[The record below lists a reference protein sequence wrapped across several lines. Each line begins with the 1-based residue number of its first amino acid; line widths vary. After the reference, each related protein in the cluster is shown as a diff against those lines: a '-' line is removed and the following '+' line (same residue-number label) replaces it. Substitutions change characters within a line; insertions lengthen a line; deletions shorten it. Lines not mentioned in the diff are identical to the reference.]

1 MSVKI
6 TGLNLLDSNFY
17 DRVLVTEKNNDY
29 RVYIQK
35 DKKIKSEDIFRG
47 KGILIGDKFSDELK
61 EKTDEEKIISI
72 LNKFLEYANINMI
85 SKDYL
90 AYNKIYDV
98 ASGTRE
104 FRMQIFSPKLKI
116 ISQMIINKYQ
126 NDRLKCIY
134 ENRNINAY
142 TIHLS
147 GITSYTKDLTGKH
160 IALDLLSQ
168 NGKMMEFEKQFLEE
182 FIYTKLNEIGQYT
195 DFGPRK
201 IFTSIFLN
209 SEEIMQYRLVCG
221 DLRIV
226 FDNDR
231 YLIKEV
237 EKIVNNYNT
246 NLHKQKTMQ
255 MNMQLKMEGF

>member
-6 TGLNLLDSNFY
+6 TGLNLLNSNFY
-17 DRVLVTEKNNDY
+17 DRILINKKDSNY
-29 RVYIQK
+29 RIYIQK
-35 DKKIKSEDIFRG
+35 NKKIKPQDIFRG
-47 KGILIGDKFSDELK
+47 KGIPTEYKFTDELRD
-61 EKTDEEKIISI
+61 KTDEEKIIMI
-72 LNKFLEYANINMI
+72 AKEFLEYANISMI
-85 SKDYL
+85 SRDYF

-104 FRMQIFSPKLKI
+104 FRMRLFNPKLQI
-116 ISQMIINKYQ
+116 ISQMIINKYL

-147 GITSYTKDLTGKH
+147 GRTSYTKDTTGYH
-160 IALDLLSQ
+160 IGLELLIQ
-168 NGKMMEFEKQFLEE
+168 NGKLAHFEKQFLEDL
-182 FIYTKLNEIGQYT
+182 IYTKLNEIGEYA
-195 DFGPRK
+195 DFGPK
-201 IFTSIFLN
+201 QIFTSIFLKP
-209 SEEIMQYRLVCG
+209 EEIMQYRLKCG

-237 EKIVNNYNT
+237 EKIVNDYN
-246 NLHKQKTMQ
+246 NLHKQKVMH
-255 MNMQLKMEGF
+255 MNMQMKMEGF